1 MWNQLGDGC
10 INLSD
15 CLYGKL
21 TGVYFDP
28 PGSGSDSK
36 RKAYLQRAQHHLS
49 GSLPMTVI
57 VDGVILGPSHLD
69 DISPTEIYSI
79 EVLRSGG
86 FLALYG
92 SNAPGGA
99 IIITT
104 KRGGEGTVYFTQ
116 AQPNG
121 IMTFPF
127 AGYYKAKA
135 FYVPKYDHPKTN
147 DQSSDLRTTV
157 YWNPN
162 VVTDKDGKA
171 LLEFYNNDTKG
182 TYRVVVEGIDDD
194 GKLGRTVYRYK
205 VE

>member
-1 MWNQLGDGC
+1 
-10 INLSD
+10 
-15 CLYGKL
+15 
-21 TGVYFDP
+21 
-28 PGSGSDSK
+28 
-36 RKAYLQRAQHHLS
+36 
-49 GSLPMTVI
+49 
-57 VDGVILGPSHLD
+57 
-69 DISPTEIYSI
+69 
-79 EVLRSGG
+79 
-86 FLALYG
+86 
-92 SNAPGGA
+92 
-99 IIITT
+99 
-104 KRGGEGTVYFTQ
+104 
-116 AQPNG
+116 
-121 IMTFPF
+121 MTFPF

-171 LLEFYNNDTKG
+171 SFEFYNNDTKG